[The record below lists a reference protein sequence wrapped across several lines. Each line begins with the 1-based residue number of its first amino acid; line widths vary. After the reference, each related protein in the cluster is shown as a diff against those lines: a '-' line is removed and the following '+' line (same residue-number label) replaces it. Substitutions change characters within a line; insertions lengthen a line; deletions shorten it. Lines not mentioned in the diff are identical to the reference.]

1 MNERLPERPFAAQD
15 GPVVLAHRGWRGY
28 YPENTLLAF
37 EMAAKMPIDGLEID
51 IHSTADGELVVIHD
65 ETVDR
70 TTNGTGPVHSY
81 TLAELKKLDAGY
93 RWTKDDGKT
102 FPFRGRG
109 STIPTLKEVMMRF
122 LHLWINV
129 DIKQAKPSII
139 QPFTNLILETNKTAH
154 MCVGSFNGQTV
165 ARFRKEMPD
174 VAKSGSKNEVR
185 LLYILSKLRLPQL
198 YRGQA
203 NIFQIP
209 EYEGNSH
216 LVTRQFVQAA
226 HRNKMAVHVWTVNE
240 TAVMQR
246 LLDIG
251 VDGLIT
257 DYPDRALRLL
267 GRISDERRN
276 RVSLIFVRDGKL
288 LMIRRERMGRTY
300 YVLPG
305 GGVEAGE
312 SLIEAAMR
320 EAKEE
325 TNYEITLGPVLWQDE
340 PIDGNHLDTGFL
352 VTAFNGTLQLGGP
365 EAANQSPDNKYIFEW
380 LPIDAVKRVRHYP
393 WHINTEAIHQASNAH
408 HDG

>member
-1 MNERLPERPFAAQD
+1 MDERLPERPFAAQG

-37 EMAAKMPIDGLEID
+37 EMASKMPIDGLEID

-65 ETVDR
+65 DTVDR
-70 TTNGTGPVHSY
+70 TTNGSGPVKSY
-81 TLAELKKLDAGY
+81 TFAELQKLDAGY
-93 RWTKDDGKT
+93 HWTKDDGKT

-109 STIPTLKEVMMRF
+109 ITIPTLKEVMERF
-122 LHLWINV
+122 PHLWINV
-129 DIKQAKPSII
+129 DIKQAAPSII
-139 QPFTNLILETNKTAH
+139 ESFGTLIRKTDKAAH

-165 ARFRKEMPD
+165 ARFRREMPA

-185 LLYILSKLRLPQL
+185 LLFVTSKLRMPGL

-203 NIFQIP
+203 NVFQIP
-209 EYEGNSH
+209 EYEGRIH
-216 LVTRQFVQAA
+216 LVTPQFVQAA
-226 HRNKMAVHVWTVNE
+226 HKNNVAVHVWTVNE

-251 VDGLIT
+251 VDGLVT

-267 GRISDERRN
+267 GRISDNHRR
-276 RVSLIFVRDGKL
+276 RVSLVFIKDDKI

-305 GGVEAGE
+305 GGVEPGE
-312 SLIEAAMR
+312 TIAEAAHR

-325 TNYEITLGPVLWQDE
+325 TSYNITLGPTLWQDE
-340 PIDGNHLDTGFL
+340 PIDGNHLDTGYL
-352 VTAFNGTLQLGGP
+352 VKSFNGNLQLGGP
-365 EAANQSPDNKYIFEW
+365 ELDNQSADNLYFFEW
-380 LPIDAVKRVRHYP
+380 MLIDAVNHVPHYP
-393 WHINTEAIHQASNAH
+393 WNIDTELIQQALKTTP
-408 HDG
+408 